1 MKSCVMG
8 DDDEPTTCCCCWK
21 NDDGCCLK
29 MEGCFDNSA
38 EDGGRDNSG
47 DDTVKAVALFAV
59 AVRPIR
65 RRVNLMVMLLLPQ
78 HGRIYRGHL
87 LIIPF
92 WEFVSMS

>member
-8 DDDEPTTCCCCWK
+8 DDAACCCWK

-29 MEGCFDNSA
+29 MGGCFDNNSA

-65 RRVNLMVMLLLPQ
+65 RRVNLMVM
-78 HGRIYRGHL
+78 
-87 LIIPF
+87 IIITSTWAHIQGAFTHNPF
-92 WEFVSMS
+92 LGVC

>member
-29 MEGCFDNSA
+29 IEGCFDNSA

-65 RRVNLMVMLLLPQ
+65 RRVNLMVM
-78 HGRIYRGHL
+78 IYYDY
-87 LIIPF
+87 
-92 WEFVSMS
+92 VSQE